1 MAIPTGTTSRQ
12 LGALVSWMY
21 LTVVLAGLLTWWWP
35 DYVAWGA
42 LIGGLLITL
51 LLWLCWRTLSVIR
64 TVPGHPI
71 YMVLLIP
78 AAVLTYHLSL
88 TGLAVR
94 TSDAGLV
101 NGSLN
106 ASMLFHL
113 AMLALAVMLSQSL
126 LPKVITHASL
136 VRICGAAMIGGGILA
151 GLSPNTQPVMRAM
164 GLIGYAGVAV
174 WLEPMWRPAI
184 SNIQQGFAPPPY
196 YKPVQI
202 GSLVIAILASAA
214 LAWFAPEAAVLAAVG
229 AGVALVTAAVIFA
242 QRPGKLLIT
251 GVVLVIGG
259 SIAGIFSPMQ
269 IQTPSLG
276 GNWFGYGEHAFT
288 QNITSGQQVLGPLSA
303 SDTGLVVLC
312 RTIGTPATILTIL
325 GLIACL
331 ITFMIHARRDH
342 AGDKAKCVAWTIA
355 AMLCTGALL
364 GQAGLFIPTVVLAA
378 GLTWGLAPE
387 AAGRSSKQRPG
398 ITILTI
404 LAATMMLMGVARAT
418 GLVVWSTGSLWTG
431 EGSDKLLHVIFG
443 LMMAMMMA
451 WLMGS
456 KKLIWGLAGISLA
469 CLVGGAGEIIQYVT
483 STGRSLEWTDWGAHA
498 SGCLAATVPYILC
511 IGARQCESSD
521 AMSRSE
527 QMRDPYAR

>member
-21 LTVVLAGLLTWWWP
+21 LIVVLAGLLTWWWP

-51 LLWLCWRTLSVIR
+51 LLWLCWRTLSIIR

-71 YMVLLIP
+71 YIVLLIP
-78 AAVLTYHLSL
+78 AAILTYHLSS
-88 TGLAVR
+88 TGLTIN
-94 TSDAGLV
+94 TSGAGLV

-136 VRICGAAMIGGGILA
+136 VRICGAAMIGGGILT
-151 GLSPNTQPVMRAM
+151 GLSPNTQPVMQAM

-184 SNIQQGFAPPPY
+184 SNTQQGFAPPLY

-214 LAWFAPEAAVLAAVG
+214 LAWFAPDAAVLAAVG
-229 AGVALVTAAVIFA
+229 AGVTLVTAAIIFA
-242 QRPGKLLIT
+242 RRSRKLLIT
-251 GVVLVIGG
+251 GVVLTIGG
-259 SIAGIFSPMQ
+259 LIGGMLGSVK
-269 IQTPSLG
+269 IQTPNLG
-276 GNWFGYGEHAFT
+276 GEWLGYGEHAFT
-288 QNITSGQQVLGPLSA
+288 QNITSGQHILGPLSA
-303 SDTGLVVLC
+303 SDTGLVILC

-342 AGDKAKCVAWTIA
+342 AGDKARCVAWTIA

-364 GQAGLFIPTVVLAA
+364 GQAGLFIPTVLLAA

-387 AAGRSSKQRPG
+387 AAGRSSKQRSG
-398 ITILTI
+398 VTILTI
-404 LAATMMLMGVARAT
+404 MIATMMLMGVAKAT
-418 GLVVWSTGSLWTG
+418 GLVLWSTESLWTG
-431 EGSDKLLHVIFG
+431 EGCDKLLHAIFG
-443 LMMAMMMA
+443 MMLAMMMA

-456 KKLIWGLAGISLA
+456 RKLIWGLAGISIA
-469 CLVGGAGEIIQYVT
+469 CLAGGAGEIIQYIT
-483 STGRSLEWTDWGAHA
+483 TTGRSLEWTDWGAHA
-498 SGCLAATVPYILC
+498 AGCLAATVPYVLC